1 MEWRKKMEKNMK
13 KNEFFF
19 QEHDIFIDFQKK
31 LNKKDKIFLEYL
43 IKKITSDNDPKIVLG
58 QKVLL
63 NLLNLTTKQE
73 LDNFLDKFFEKR
85 ISYQCSKLNISD
97 IEGIIN
103 PLSSYKF
110 SGINYAFSISSDFFN
125 IFQKNKKD
133 FRAYNFDILLQFSN
147 PITKK

>member
-110 SGINYAFSISSDFFN
+110 FILRFHTSLFVCIFYNIYKELSDLIVSYA
-125 IFQKNKKD
+125 
-133 FRAYNFDILLQFSN
+133 
-147 PITKK
+147 

>member
-1 MEWRKKMEKNMK
+1 MEKNMK

-97 IEGIIN
+97 IE
-103 PLSSYKF
+103 
-110 SGINYAFSISSDFFN
+110 
-125 IFQKNKKD
+125 
-133 FRAYNFDILLQFSN
+133 
-147 PITKK
+147 